1 MISHPASSK
10 SLYFRYRLT
19 SDWSP
24 GEMPLTRKGNQTKRS
39 LKSVRKPGR
48 LLVGESGCQRA
59 VDAYA
64 HACAIDDRNSLY
76 RRSGPAEVDE
86 LAEEV
91 DGEEEEAES
100 KALHRAGRAVEV
112 ERREAE
118 CSRGREVGE
127 DACGR
132 RRAGALI

>member
-48 LLVGESGCQRA
+48 LLSGESGRQRA
-59 VDAYA
+59 VYA
-64 HACAIDDRNSLY
+64 HACAVGDSDSSLY
-76 RRSGPAEVDE
+76 GRSGPAEVDE

-91 DGEEEEAES
+91 DGEQEEAES
-100 KALHRAGRAVEV
+100 KALHRAGRAV

-127 DACGR
+127 DACER
-132 RRAGALI
+132 RRAWGLI